1 MNVFLVFDRK
11 GQTARPTTHHFDQ
24 LFSQTTTL
32 YSVAATRYLDPL
44 HHIAA
49 LGIHVPP
56 PSSLSDSNLPALP
69 RTPPRTCPQ
78 VGDAFPS
85 TALSKWGI
93 KGKTSVVYFYG
104 ADDAPSCKK
113 ENALFSETWSEFSSK
128 GVAVVGVRNSKGAKG
143 AAVSQKLVVDEDD
156 EIRNLIGI
164 PKDLFVIGGR
174 ETYVINGKGNVEMVY
189 NDQFG
194 PEKHVDLALAKVNE
208 LKASNGGKSSGF
220 ELPAF
225 DLEGI
230 KSIFQKD

>member
-1 MNVFLVFDRK
+1 MKF
-11 GQTARPTTHHFDQ
+11 TATLT
-24 LFSQTTTL
+24 LLLASLATTTN
-32 YSVAATRYLDPL
+32 
-44 HHIAA
+44 A
-49 LGIHVPP
+49 LIIPTF
-56 PSSLSDSNLPALP
+56 SLK
-69 RTPPRTCPQ
+69 

-85 TALSKWGI
+85 SALSKWGI

-113 ENALFSETWSEFSSK
+113 ENSLFDEKWGDFSGK
-128 GVAVVGVRNSKGAKG
+128 GVAVVGVRNEKGAKG
-143 AAVSQKLVVDEDD
+143 FEGAQKLVVDEDD

-164 PKDLFVIGGR
+164 PKDLFVLGGR

-208 LKASNGGKSSGF
+208 LKASSGGKPAF
-220 ELPAF
+220 DLPTF

-230 KSIFQKD
+230 KNIFQKD